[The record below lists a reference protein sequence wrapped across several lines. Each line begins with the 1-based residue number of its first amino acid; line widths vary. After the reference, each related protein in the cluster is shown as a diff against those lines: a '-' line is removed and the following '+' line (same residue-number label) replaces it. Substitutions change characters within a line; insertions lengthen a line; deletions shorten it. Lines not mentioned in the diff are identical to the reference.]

1 MEKQNYFY
9 LELLKL
15 GIEVLKMRDYL
26 FRGKRK
32 DNGEWVEGYYYK
44 AKYCRTD
51 DELCDYITVPHPKE
65 YNEPSSHYIV
75 DPDTVGQYTGL
86 KDKNGKKIF
95 EGDIVTENS
104 GDVRLLCDIN
114 KKKNHIGVV
123 KFGEHSVP
131 SDDPFEWG
139 EAYGFFIDGEVFT
152 PAISEYG
159 HYHDYDLEVIGN
171 IHDNPELLKGGE

>member
-1 MEKQNYFY
+1 
-9 LELLKL
+9 
-15 GIEVLKMRDYL
+15 MRDYL
-26 FRGKRK
+26 FRGKRI
-32 DNGEWVEGYYYK
+32 DNGEWVEGCGII
-44 AKYCRTD
+44 ATENWVSIFTVID
-51 DELCDYITVPHPKE
+51 DIDENSSEV
-65 YNEPSSHYIV
+65 NEIEVLPE
-75 DPDTVGQYTGL
+75 TVGQYTGL
-86 KDKNGKKIF
+86 TDKNGKKIF

-171 IHDNPELLKGGE
+171 IHDNPELMKGGDGND